1 MTGQPMVRAS
11 GAEIPKLGFGT
22 WKLKGED
29 ATSAVETALSTG
41 YRHIDTAQVY
51 ENEGE
56 VGAALRTSG
65 VAREDVFV
73 TTKVWMDRFAAGDL
87 EDSVKESLARL
98 DLDHVDLVLL
108 HWPNPDFPL
117 AETIGALNE
126 ARSAG
131 LTRHI
136 GVSNFTTAWLG
147 EAVACSD
154 APLAANQVE
163 YHPFL
168 DQTPV
173 MDALKDYAMALTAY
187 CPIAQGRV
195 FEAPVLKDIAE
206 KHGKSPA
213 QIALKWLINQDPV
226 AAIPR
231 SSRPEHIRS
240 NFDIFDIDLSD
251 EEMARI
257 GALKSSTNRLID
269 PGWAPA
275 WDVAA

>member
-173 MDALKDYAMALTAY
+173 MDAVKDYAMALTAY
-187 CPIAQGRV
+187 CPIAQGWV
-195 FEAPVLKDIAE
+195 FEAPVLKAIAE

-240 NFDIFDIDLSD
+240 NFEIFDIDLSD

-257 GALKSSTNRLID
+257 GSLKSSTDRLID